1 MTLTYQSF
9 YRKIRDQFRQ
19 AEISSPEL
27 EAREL
32 LCFAT
37 GKSREDF
44 IRDSSQMISSD
55 IKTRVQNLVDKRLAG
70 MPLAYLIGEWEF
82 FGLPLEIS
90 QDVLIP
96 RTDTEILAEEAIRY
110 LKTLKA
116 LKPLEKSKTER
127 ILDLCAG
134 SGCIGLAIAANM
146 IYNNYYNNIHVVLA
160 EISEPALQI
169 CRRNIQRCGLEN
181 RVTAYPVDVRE
192 TPDLLLL
199 GGPFQCIVSNPPYI
213 ASQDI
218 ADLDISVRDYEPHLA
233 LDGGPDGLDFYRVI
247 AQKWQ
252 IALVPGGRIFL
263 EVGIYQANHVKKI
276 LEEQGF
282 RDIQMVRDTGGILR
296 VISGTR
302 AS

>member
-9 YRKIRDQFRQ
+9 YLKIRNQFRQ
-19 AEISSPEL
+19 AGISSPEL

-37 GKSREDF
+37 GKSRKDF
-44 IRDSSQMISSD
+44 IRDSSQIISSD

-82 FGLPLEIS
+82 FGLSLEIS

-110 LKTLKA
+110 LKTLKTP
-116 LKPLEKSKTER
+116 KSLEKSKTGR
-127 ILDLCAG
+127 VLDLCAG

-146 IYNNYYNNIHVVLA
+146 IHDNNIRVILA
-160 EISEPALQI
+160 EISESALQI
-169 CRRNIQRCGLEN
+169 CRRNIQHCGLEN
-181 RVTAYPVDVRE
+181 RVTAYPVDVQE
-192 TPDLLLL
+192 TPDLLSL

-233 LDGGPDGLDFYRVI
+233 LDGGPDGLDFYRII

-252 IALVPGGRIFL
+252 IALVPGGRIF
-263 EVGIYQANHVKKI
+263 
-276 LEEQGF
+276 
-282 RDIQMVRDTGGILR
+282 
-296 VISGTR
+296 
-302 AS
+302 